1 MNAVK
6 RFRIAAALLVVSAVG
21 GVLSAVRILAAG
33 SAGLPP
39 MQGAEEMGGPPFW
52 AGLMFFALAVASL
65 FAAYGLWK
73 GQRWG
78 KVVAI
83 VACAVNAVFAAGDV
97 LGAVMVG
104 SLPMGILMTTSVLG
118 HLLVIGLVLWRERAA
133 TPATVVA

>member
-6 RFRIAAALLVVSAVG
+6 RLRLAAGLLVLSAVAG
-21 GVLSAVRILAAG
+21 SASAVRILAAG

-65 FAAYGLWK
+65 FGAYGLWK

-83 VACAVNAVFAAGDV
+83 VTCAVNAVFAAGDV

-104 SLPMGILMTTSVLG
+104 SVSMGILMAASVLG
-118 HLLVIGLVLWRERAA
+118 HVLVIALVLWRERV
-133 TPATVVA
+133 PAPSTVVA

>member
-6 RFRIAAALLVVSAVG
+6 RFRLAAALLVVSAVG

-83 VACAVNAVFAAGDV
+83 VACTVNAVFAAGDV

-118 HLLVIGLVLWRERAA
+118 HLLVIGLVLWRERA
-133 TPATVVA
+133 PSSATVVA